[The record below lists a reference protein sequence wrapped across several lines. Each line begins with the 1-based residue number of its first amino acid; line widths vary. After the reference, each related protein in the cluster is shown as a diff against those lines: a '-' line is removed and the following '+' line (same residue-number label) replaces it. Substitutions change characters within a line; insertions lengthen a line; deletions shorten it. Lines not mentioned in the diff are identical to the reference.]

1 MVVGVVTL
9 ELHLPYARSLK
20 DKRQVLERLKGRLRA
35 RFNVAVAELD
45 NQDLWQRATLA
56 VVSVSNDQNHL
67 TQLLE
72 AVRSEAERPVS
83 YTHLT
88 LPTNREV

>member
-20 DKRQVLERLKGRLRA
+20 DKRQVVERLKGRLRA

-45 NQDLWQRATLA
+45 NQDLWQRATLG
-56 VVSVSNDQNHL
+56 VVSLSNDQGHL
-67 TQLLE
+67 AQVLE
-72 AVRSEAERPVS
+72 AVRSESERLLGGDLADS
-83 YTHLT
+83 YIEYL
-88 LPTNREV
+88 

>member
-9 ELHLPYARSLK
+9 ELYLPYARSLK

-45 NQDLWQRATLA
+45 NHDLWQRATLG
-56 VVSVSNDQNHL
+56 VVSLSNDQSHL
-67 TQLLE
+67 AQVLE
-72 AVRSEAERPVS
+72 AVRSESERLLGGDLVDS
-83 YTHLT
+83 YIEYL
-88 LPTNREV
+88 